1 MEALTRLAKRLIN
14 LDINE
19 ILYGVYQK
27 KEFQELVI
35 DQNLVEQ
42 LFKHGIDSKGNSLG
56 KYASSTIKYKKS
68 KGQPYDRVTLID
80 HGDFY
85 ETYRFTAMKNG
96 FDLFMDGK
104 KENTDLFRRYG
115 KDVLGLTDHS
125 LDVISELVKY
135 GIIEYIQNEVSG
147 IVD

>member
-1 MEALTRLAKRLIN
+1 MEALTRLAKRLKN

-19 ILYGVYQK
+19 ILYEIYQK

-35 DQNLVEQ
+35 DENLVEQ

-56 KYASSTIKYKKS
+56 EYAPSTIKAKKK
-68 KGQPYDRVTLID
+68 KGQPYDRITLID

-85 ETYRFTAMKNG
+85 ETYKFTAMKNG

-104 KENTDLFRRYG
+104 KESTDLFKRYG
-115 KDVLGLTDHS
+115 KDVLGLTDKS
-125 LDVISELVKY
+125 LDKICELVRDE
-135 GIIEYIQNEVSG
+135 IIEYIKKEVSG
-147 IVD
+147 VLD